1 MTCLMCLQ
9 TAACVRG
16 KVGRAQGLDLEPVRM
31 DLLAVVKP
39 GVYAITITLFMSLN
53 PMHPTQFMFP
63 GLKLAEVW
71 QKQIRGGLIKLQIFF
86 SLQAVGADGGGRGG
100 AGVSCLSR

>member
-1 MTCLMCLQ
+1 
-9 TAACVRG
+9 
-16 KVGRAQGLDLEPVRM
+16 M

-71 QKQIRGGLIKLQIFF
+71 QKQLRGGLNKLQIFF
-86 SLQAVGADGGGRGG
+86 SLQAVGSDGGGRGG